1 MPSDPRPL
9 LVTGANGHLG
19 RHLISR
25 LASSS
30 PEHPQVR
37 AVVRSKRAAEQ
48 VAQSSGEAEVEI
60 RVVDYGDAAALQPA
74 AGGCRAVAHFVGIIK
89 ESSSTSYREA
99 HENSCT
105 ALARAAAAAG
115 VERIVYLSILGA
127 DPDSSNRC
135 LASRGRAEQILLD
148 CPVNAVILR
157 VPMVIGPGDPA
168 SRSLRGQARARLLPL
183 VGGGRSLQQPIDSRD
198 VVTAVCAALDEPEL
212 RDEIFE
218 LGGPERLSHRA
229 LVERI
234 ARLYDARPWV
244 VPLPAVAVRLVA
256 ALLERVSADPPLT
269 RPMLEILQQDDCA
282 DTADACQRLG
292 IELTPLS
299 DTLETW
305 VGPEAGEP

>member
-30 PEHPQVR
+30 RVR

-48 VAQSSGEAEVEI
+48 VARSSGEAEVEI

-74 AGGCRAVAHFVGIIK
+74 AAGCRAIAHFVGIIK

-127 DPDSSNRC
+127 DPASRNRC
-135 LASRGRAEQILLD
+135 LASRGHAEEILLN
-148 CPVNAVILR
+148 CGVSTAVIR

-168 SRSLRGQARARLLPL
+168 SRSLRAQARAGLLPL
-183 VGGGRSLQQPIDSRD
+183 VGGGRTRHQPIDSRD
-198 VVTAVCAALDEPEL
+198 VLAAVWAAIERPEL
-212 RDEIFE
+212 GDQILE
-218 LGGPERLSHRA
+218 LGGPEGLSHRD
-229 LVERI
+229 LVDRA
-234 ARLYDARPWV
+234 ARLYGTRPFV
-244 VPLPAVAVRLVA
+244 LPLPATAVRAAV
-256 ALLERVSADPPLT
+256 ALLERLSADPPLT
-269 RPMLEILQQDDCA
+269 TTMLEILQHDDCV
-282 DTADACQRLG
+282 DATQACEQLG
-292 IELTPLS
+292 IELTPLG

-305 VGPEAGEP
+305 VGPEAEEP